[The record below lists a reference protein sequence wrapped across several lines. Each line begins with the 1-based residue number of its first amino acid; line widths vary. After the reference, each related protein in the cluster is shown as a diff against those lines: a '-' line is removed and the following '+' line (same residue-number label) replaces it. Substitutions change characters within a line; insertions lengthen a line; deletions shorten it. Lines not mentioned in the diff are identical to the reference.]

1 MCDQPTQKKIQR
13 TKNNFTDITVNL
25 KQKGIKIKPGWK
37 LFHQC
42 INQYEKIMKEPEEIA
57 IDENETETEEVLQAA
72 ENGADYEEST
82 KKKLN
87 TCLVSD
93 GVSSINFHAVS
104 QHRRVNKLK
113 IVIDK
118 LKSVIEK
125 Y

>member
-1 MCDQPTQKKIQR
+1 
-13 TKNNFTDITVNL
+13 
-25 KQKGIKIKPGWK
+25 
-37 LFHQC
+37 
-42 INQYEKIMKEPEEIA
+42 MKEPEEIA

-82 KKKLN
+82 KKKLK